1 MVLRALKHFLL
12 YYNFCMPPKSLKDR
26 LKVGPVLLDGA
37 MGSLLMDMGLHSGQ
51 PPEEWSM
58 KYPERIGKAHQLYHE
73 AGSDILQTNT
83 FGASHYRLK
92 ECGIAEHHDLVNQKA
107 VEICRNYGG
116 DSLVSGDIGPSGLLI
131 EPLGPAKPDELR
143 NAFNRQAEILEY
155 SGVDLFSVET
165 MIDLQEAVLAVK
177 AIRQVSNKSIIANM
191 TYAKTDNGYF
201 TVMGNPLSECVNKLT
216 DAGADII
223 GTNCNLDSFELIELA
238 EEALMLTDLPL
249 SIKPNAGQPV
259 LEGNTV
265 HYGQTAEQFVDGM
278 VEIYKMGIKILG
290 GCCGS
295 TPAYIKL
302 LFETL
307 KEH

>member
-1 MVLRALKHFLL
+1 MSRKTLKQ
-12 YYNFCMPPKSLKDR
+12 R
-26 LKVGPVLLDGA
+26 LSKGPVLLDGA

-92 ECGIAEHHDLVNQKA
+92 ECGIAEHHDLVNRRA
-107 VEICRNYGG
+107 VEICREYGG
-116 DSLVSGDIGPSGLLI
+116 DSLVAGDIGPSGLLI
-131 EPLGPAKPDELR
+131 DPLGPAKPVELKD
-143 NAFNRQAEILEY
+143 AFIRQVEVLEE
-155 SGVDLFSVET
+155 SNVDLFSVET
-165 MIDLQEAVLAVK
+165 MIDLQEAVLAVE

-191 TYAKTDNGYF
+191 TYAKTDSGYF
-201 TVMGNPLSECVNKLT
+201 TVMGNPFSDCVKQLS

-238 EEALMLTDLPL
+238 EEALTLTDLPV
-249 SIKPNAGQPV
+249 SIKPNAGQPF

-265 HYGQTAEQFVDGM
+265 HYGQTADQFVEGM

-302 LFETL
+302 LSETL

>member
-1 MVLRALKHFLL
+1 MS
-12 YYNFCMPPKSLKDR
+12 PKSLKER
-26 LKVGPVLLDGA
+26 LKEGPVLLDGA

-51 PPEEWSM
+51 SPEEWSM

-83 FGASHYRLK
+83 FGASYYRLK
-92 ECGIAEHHDLVNQKA
+92 ECGIAEHHDLVNRRA
-107 VEICRNYGG
+107 VEICRKYSGN
-116 DSLVSGDIGPSGLLI
+116 SLVSGDIGPSGLLI
-131 EPLGPAKPDELR
+131 EPLGPAKPVELKD
-143 NAFNRQAEILEY
+143 AFIRQAKVLKE
-155 SGVDLFSVET
+155 SNVDLFSVET

-177 AIRQVSNKSIIANM
+177 AIREVSDKSIIANM
-191 TYAKTDNGYF
+191 TYTKTESGYF
-201 TVMGNPLSECVNKLT
+201 TVMGNPFSDCVKQLS

-238 EEALMLTDLPL
+238 EEALTLTDLPL

-265 HYGQTAEQFVDGM
+265 HYGQTADQFVEGM
-278 VEIYKMGIKILG
+278 IEIYKMGIKILG

-302 LFETL
+302 LSETL
-307 KEH
+307 KEP